1 MALTSSDVYS
11 PQNPGLASVLGS
23 GLSPLHIIQQE
34 AQRQSRE
41 RFALIKANAID
52 NKTKAAAEKVPTLP
66 LPDMKG
72 AEYFQ
77 DELNQSLKQT
87 YADQLEDYKTK
98 PPVDAKFSSLSRVAG
113 HNGKAAMM
121 REKGAEIDKLKAT
134 AAASNLDPAKVQE
147 GLSKLLT
154 DPETGQRIAA
164 DKFDS
169 AALAGFHD
177 NADYLDERKVVQTF
191 LQGLAQRQESEYT
204 TAARPGRPGMAYSA
218 ASNIFA
224 NDGRGKTLYAM
235 DARGNRVPQIAN
247 IQALEQAALQDPQM
261 AALLRRRLET
271 GQLPTAS
278 LLMGLGPEH
287 VTDDQLEALNAQT
300 DQNTPHERQ
309 TLADLLRPYGTL
321 VEKQRELS
329 PQAVRQPRASAA
341 LKASQATATPTS
353 GFGLSVS
360 ENAQPWMEAVPNPK
374 KAGLLNFLTPNI
386 LKSGTR
392 AVPTNN
398 HYPHLGVS
406 FASEKAPSVPLLVDT
421 NDLRVL
427 GADGTPTKHNS
438 NKVNSKAKM
447 SATDR
452 SFVLEINGKRM
463 GLPKAGSSADAY
475 QELGAMIDK
484 LTPEQARKA
493 VLASYY
499 QGAVTDKAAVSGDGS
514 GGTAKVIGYKDA
526 FGQWLSAGEVAE
538 AQKRRDV
545 LIPVYDKAEVQSSVM
560 VPATA
565 TLDAQVARQTP
576 GYNPRQRTAQEADL
590 IRRLEAKGGRVVDP
604 YHTTQEAPI
613 RPSFLQPKKAAA
625 DKSGGMFASPSTA
638 TSSTGA
644 GPLASRMAQQE
655 GKLRN
660 GKTDP
665 LGFGTSSTRGGNIQ
679 KAPKKPW

>member
-11 PQNPGLASVLGS
+11 PQSPGLATILGS
-23 GLSPLHIIQQE
+23 GLGPLHIIQQE
-34 AQRQSRE
+34 AQKQSRE
-41 RFALIKANAID
+41 RIALARTQAAADKA
-52 NKTKAAAEKVPTLP
+52 KAAAEKVPTLP

-77 DELNQSLKQT
+77 DELNQSAKQT

-98 PPVDAKFSSLSRVAG
+98 PHADAKFSSLGRLAE

-121 REKGAEIDKLKAT
+121 REKGAEIDKLKET

-147 GLSKLLT
+147 GLRNLLT
-154 DPETGQRIAA
+154 DPETGQRITAS
-164 DKFDS
+164 KFD
-169 AALAGFHD
+169 AGALPGFHD
-177 NADYLDERKVVQTF
+177 NADYLDEKKVVQTF
-191 LQGLAQRQESEYT
+191 LKGLAQRQESEYT
-204 TAARPGRPGMAYSA
+204 TAARPGRPGMTYSA
-218 ASNIFA
+218 TSNILA
-224 NDGRGKTLYAM
+224 NDGRGKTLYTMGA
-235 DARGNRVPQIAN
+235 DGRRVPQIAN
-247 IQALEQAALQDPQM
+247 IQGLEQAALQDPQM
-261 AALLRRRLET
+261 AALLRRRLEL
-271 GQLPTAS
+271 GQRPTAS
-278 LLMGLGPEH
+278 LLMGLEPGQ

-300 DQNTPHERQ
+300 EQNTPHERQ
-309 TLADLLRPYGTL
+309 IVADLLRPYATL

-341 LKASQATATPTS
+341 QQLKAGQATATATS

-360 ENAQPWMEAVPNPK
+360 EDGQPWAETTPNPK

-386 LKSGTR
+386 LKAGTR

-398 HYPHLGVS
+398 HYPHLGVA
-406 FASEKAPSVPLLVDT
+406 FASEKAPSVSLLVDT

-427 GADGTPTKHNS
+427 GADGTPTRHNN

-499 QGAVTDKAAVSGDGS
+499 QGAVTDKAAISGDGAGS
-514 GGTAKVIGYKDA
+514 TAKIIGYKDA
-526 FGQWLSAGEVAE
+526 SGRLLSASKAAE
-538 AQKRRDV
+538 AQKRGSV
-545 LIPVYDKAEVQSSVM
+545 LVPQYDRAEVQSSVM

-590 IRRLEAKGGRVVDP
+590 IRRLEAKGGQVVDP
-604 YHTTQEAPI
+604 YHTTQAP
-613 RPSFLQPKKAAA
+613 
-625 DKSGGMFASPSTA
+625 ASPAPT
-638 TSSTGA
+638 
-644 GPLASRMAQQE
+644 RQ
-655 GKLRN
+655 KLRIGVAAPPAPSTPTSKYIMN
-660 GKTDP
+660 G
-665 LGFGTSSTRGGNIQ
+665 G
-679 KAPKKPW
+679 KKQL